1 MSTVT
6 PTKINNDVTPKPYEL
21 RIFGKATKMAK
32 NKAPNNDSRVKVF
45 FKNDV
50 VCFPGR
56 MFGIVIAILFKS
68 LAISFGFKIKFE

>member
-1 MSTVT
+1 
-6 PTKINNDVTPKPYEL
+6 
-21 RIFGKATKMAK
+21 MAK
-32 NKAPNNDSRVKVF
+32 NKAPNKDSRVKVF

-68 LAISFGFKIKFE
+68 LAISLGFKIKFE